1 MRSLALLAILAVL
14 FAAGCGLPSPYFLEP
29 PGYPKLG
36 FASDSTPIF
45 YVESTTANSE
55 PEFRGFE
62 LYYKCYKDEASI
74 EYGFGTGNQES
85 DLKAAGFLPV
95 CTASDLSPQ
104 GRSVPL
110 IPIESDDRGSEF
122 TITLNFNAPDTAA
135 YEYTGPI
142 STTVVSTGV
151 RRYVFDVDSGTG
163 CKTFAYDQFSPSD
176 PDISAIHSQLS
187 GAVYIAMYAL
197 SYGKQDLAT
206 TIWSTPVYLGWAKII
221 P

>member
-1 MRSLALLAILAVL
+1 MRSLALLAILAAL
-14 FAAGCGLPSPYFLEP
+14 LAAGCGLPSPYFLEP

-45 YVESTTANSE
+45 YVESTTVNNE

-74 EYGFGTGNQES
+74 EDGFGPGNQES

-110 IPIESDDRGSEF
+110 IPIDVDDRGSTF
-122 TITLNFNAPDTAA
+122 TITLNFNAPGTAQ
-135 YEYTGPI
+135 YKYNGP
-142 STTVVSTGV
+142 VSLENVSVGV
-151 RRYVFDVDSGTG
+151 RRFVFDGVNR
-163 CKTFAYDQFSPSD
+163 CKTFDYASFLAPDA
-176 PDISAIHSQLS
+176 DISKIYAELS
-187 GAVYIAMYAL
+187 GGPIYIAMYAL